1 MLLDLISQIF
11 EVCIIPLIGVLT
23 GFLIKWINKKS
34 AQLSEKTDNELQ
46 QKYLSMLNE
55 TIVSCVTATTQTYVE
70 NLKKQGNFDIEA
82 QKKAFQTTYETV
94 MSLITEEG
102 SKYLN
107 ETVND
112 LSLYVREKIEA
123 TVNINKN

>member
-1 MLLDLISQIF
+1 MLDLISQIF

-23 GFLIKWINKKS
+23 GFLIKWINKKA
-34 AQLSEKTDNELQ
+34 AQLSEKTNSEIQ
-46 QKYLSMLNE
+46 QKYLNMLNE
-55 TIVSCVTATTQTYVE
+55 TITSCVTATTQTYVE
-70 NLKKQGNFDIEA
+70 SLKKQGNFDIEA

-102 SKYLN
+102 LEYLN

-112 LSLYVREKIEA
+112 LSLYVREKIEE